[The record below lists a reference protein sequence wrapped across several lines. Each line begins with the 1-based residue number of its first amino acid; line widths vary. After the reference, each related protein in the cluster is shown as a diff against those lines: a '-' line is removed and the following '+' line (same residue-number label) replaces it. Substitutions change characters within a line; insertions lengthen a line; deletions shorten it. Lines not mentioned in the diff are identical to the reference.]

1 MEDILLKRISSGVLC
16 AVSLFLV
23 VFISSRFPYTLNLV
37 VSLLSCLSSC
47 ELLKIRKEFKFS
59 FFSICSIIFS
69 SLRALVGPGTKWH
82 AFLYVYMLICFI
94 ISMKRFIKNRKCP
107 PSEFKSVWNI
117 CFVFF
122 LNVVVSMCLGMIVE
136 IRNVGKQMG
145 LFLST
150 LTLIIAWMCDVG
162 SYFFG
167 KKFGKH
173 KLCQYVSPKKTVE
186 GAIGGVSTSVF
197 SAILFSLI
205 CEYFFGVKNLNY
217 MFIFFVSLLGAPI
230 SILGDLCFS
239 LIKRLLIV
247 KDFGDIIPGHGGI
260 LDRFDSVIF
269 LAPFVFISIRILN
282 ASWVSL

>member
-1 MEDILLKRISSGVLC
+1 MLRRIVSGILCSI
-16 AVSLFLV
+16 SLFLV
-23 VFISSRFPYTLNLV
+23 VFVSSKFPYTLNIV
-37 VSLLSCLSSC
+37 VSSLSCLSTC
-47 ELLKIRKEFKFS
+47 ELLMIRKEFKLGSFS
-59 FFSICSIIFS
+59 VCSIIFS
-69 SLRALVGPGTKWH
+69 SLRALVGPGTRWH
-82 AFLYVYMLICFI
+82 ACLYIYMLVCFVV
-94 ISMKRFIKNRKCP
+94 SMKRFIKNRRCS
-107 PSEFKSVWNI
+107 PSEFESVWNI

-122 LNVVVSMCLGMIVE
+122 LNVVVSVCLGMIVE
-136 IRNVGKQMG
+136 IRNAGKHIG

-173 KLCQYVSPKKTVE
+173 KLCPYVSPNKTIE
-186 GAIGGVSTSVF
+186 GAIGGISTSII
-197 SAILFSLI
+197 SALLFSLM
-205 CEYFFGVKNLNY
+205 CECFFDVKNLNY
-217 MFIFFVSLLGAPI
+217 MFIFLVSLLGAPI

-269 LAPFVFISIRILN
+269 LAPFVFISIKLLN
-282 ASWVSL
+282 IS